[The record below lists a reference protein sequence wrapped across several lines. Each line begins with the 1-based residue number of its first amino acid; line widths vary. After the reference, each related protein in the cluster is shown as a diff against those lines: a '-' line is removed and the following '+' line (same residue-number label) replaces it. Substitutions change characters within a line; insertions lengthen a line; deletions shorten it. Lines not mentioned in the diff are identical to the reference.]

1 MASSDYL
8 GRLQAATE
16 VLHTLPV
23 SAGMDLAR
31 RGAALRQAIDL
42 GLPGLRDDA
51 FRYMSLRDVRR
62 ATLLPSTTATAAD
75 IAGLSPLLPAALPGF
90 ERLVYVDGRL
100 SAALCTASAVARAKA
115 ANAVQLPALPLQ
127 GQPGPWRFALLNEA
141 LGIEQGRLDIQDGDQ
156 LEVVF
161 LNSRSAAAVYPRLAV
176 NVAAGAHATLVERHA
191 GGQAAALCSSLVQ
204 VDLAPAAHL
213 VHYRV
218 QAGASDALQ
227 FDALFAQLHDEA
239 DYQLFQ
245 LDIGGGAVRHG
256 LQLQLSGRDARV
268 DVQALALGRGAAVI
282 DSCIDLHHA
291 GRGSR
296 STQCLRA
303 IANDQ
308 SGLSYNSRVE
318 VGAGA
323 AGSQSRQSLK
333 GLLGGA
339 RAEINLRPQLEINTD
354 DVQASHG
361 ATTGALDAN
370 MMFYLLSRGIDPATA
385 RQLLEWAFAED
396 VLSRIAVEPLRR
408 QVEQAALAS
417 LDNAAAREAQS

>member
-1 MASSDYL
+1 VKVAT
-8 GRLQAATE
+8 QA
-16 VLHTLPV
+16 
-23 SAGMDLAR
+23 R
-31 RGAALRQAIDL
+31 
-42 GLPGLRDDA
+42 
-51 FRYMSLRDVRR
+51 
-62 ATLLPSTTATAAD
+62 
-75 IAGLSPLLPAALPGF
+75 
-90 ERLVYVDGRL
+90 
-100 SAALCTASAVARAKA
+100 
-115 ANAVQLPALPLQ
+115 
-127 GQPGPWRFALLNEA
+127 
-141 LGIEQGRLDIQDGDQ
+141 
-156 LEVVF
+156 
-161 LNSRSAAAVYPRLAV
+161 
-176 NVAAGAHATLVERHA
+176 ATLVERHA
-191 GGQAAALCSSLVQ
+191 GGHAAALCSSLVQ
-204 VDLAPAAHL
+204 VELAPAARL

-227 FDALFAQLHDEA
+227 FDALFARLHDEA
-239 DYQLFQ
+239 EYQLFQ

-256 LQLQLSGRDARV
+256 LQLNLSGRDARL
-268 DVQALALGRGAAVI
+268 DLQALALGRGATVI
-282 DSCIDLHHA
+282 DSSIDLHHA

-318 VGAGA
+318 VGTEA

-396 VLSRIAVEPLRR
+396 VMSRIAVEPLRR